1 MLMYGLRRS
10 PILAHFQKIPITLD
24 LRAARAP
31 PSQRGGFLS
40 GLLLAHAAHVGD
52 TVLPILVPVHDA
64 GGEVVDVCAR
74 AYQEEDDLEQ
84 GLEVE
89 EGRLR
94 RRAGKRRVSWGNVT
108 NGKLW
113 WGSVVYTMLKLA

>member
-1 MLMYGLRRS
+1 
-10 PILAHFQKIPITLD
+10 
-24 LRAARAP
+24 
-31 PSQRGGFLS
+31 
-40 GLLLAHAAHVGD
+40 LLLAHAAHVGD

-64 GGEVVDVCAR
+64 RGEVVDVCAR